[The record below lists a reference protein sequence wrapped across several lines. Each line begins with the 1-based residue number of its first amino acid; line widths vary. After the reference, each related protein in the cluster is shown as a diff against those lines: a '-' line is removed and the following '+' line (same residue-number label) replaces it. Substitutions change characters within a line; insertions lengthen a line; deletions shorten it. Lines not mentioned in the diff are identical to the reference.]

1 MQTDPLISII
11 TPVYNGAAYIDDAVR
26 SVVAQTFENWE
37 LILVNDGSEDDSL
50 AMCMAWSGRDVRIK
64 TISMAVNSGAGAA
77 RNMGIE
83 LAKGKY
89 ITFMDI
95 DDSIDADLY
104 ENVMEDISR
113 DKSIDMVVWGV
124 TEEYT
129 DSQGEVVKTNVLNL
143 RDKLCNT
150 VDMVRKSII
159 FLEEKTLFGYQW
171 NHLYRKELITDNNI
185 RFENVV
191 LYEDYFFNLAV
202 INHVSCMKICSDA
215 GYHYKKRHSDNVT
228 NRFVPEYFELS
239 RRRVK
244 SMVDLYKSWELYSP
258 SVKRICGNRYLR
270 YILSSLMRN
279 NMQESDM
286 SHRDK
291 KVFVEALYGDELY
304 RQICFNCSVDSKIL
318 NILRASLNKKHTE
331 AALTLGRAA
340 YFSRVKMPG
349 VFSKNILMK

>member
-11 TPVYNGAAYIDDAVR
+11 TPVYNGEAYIDDAVR
-26 SVVAQTFENWE
+26 SVVAQTFKDWE
-37 LILVNDGSEDDSL
+37 LILVDDGSKDDSL
-50 AMCMAWSGRDVRIK
+50 AGCMAWSSRDERIK

-104 ENVMEDISR
+104 ENVMKDISR
-113 DKSIDMVVWGV
+113 NESIDMVVWGV

-129 DSQGEVVKTNVLNL
+129 DSRGTVVKTNVLNL
-143 RDKLCNT
+143 KDKLCNT
-150 VDMVRKSII
+150 VDMVRKSVI

-171 NHLYRKELITDNNI
+171 NHLYRKDLIKDNNI

-202 INHVSCMKICSDA
+202 INYVSCMKICSDA
-215 GYHYKKRHSDNVT
+215 GYHYKKRRCDNVT

-258 SVKRICGNRYLR
+258 SVKKVCGNRYLR
-270 YILSSLMRN
+270 YILSALMRN
-279 NMQESDM
+279 NMQESEM

-291 KVFVEALYGDELY
+291 KLFVEELYADGLY
-304 RQICFNCSVDSKIL
+304 RQISFNCRVDSKIL
-318 NILRASLNKKHTE
+318 KILRAFLNKKHTD
-331 AALTLGRAA
+331 AALALGRAA
-340 YFSRVKMPG
+340 YFSKVKMPG
-349 VFSKNILMK
+349 VFSKNTLMK